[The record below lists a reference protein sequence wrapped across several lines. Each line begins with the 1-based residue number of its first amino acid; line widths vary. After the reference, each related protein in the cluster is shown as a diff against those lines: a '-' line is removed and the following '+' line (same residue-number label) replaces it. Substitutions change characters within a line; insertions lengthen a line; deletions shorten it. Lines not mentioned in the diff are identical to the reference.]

1 MALRIPNSAI
11 FVCDIQEKFRN
22 AIHEFDKVVLTSR
35 KVLRAA
41 GILDIPVVVTT
52 QNRARLGDT
61 IPELSSL
68 YTKAAEAEEGN
79 EGSEGK
85 AKVIVDADKTRFSMW
100 TDDVKS
106 ALSSSSSLSSSP
118 LTAVIIGIESHIC
131 VTQTALDMLADGHAV
146 YVLADGVSSSNP
158 EEVPI
163 ALARLRTAGAIVTTS
178 ESWMYET
185 MGDASI
191 PQFRN
196 IIGLV
201 KDTSAD
207 TKTALSSL
215 LSKI

>member
-68 YTKAAEAEEGN
+68 YTAEGDNEDNEDKEGK
-79 EGSEGK
+79 EGK
-85 AKVIVDADKTRFSMW
+85 AKVIVNVDKTRFSMW
-100 TDDVKS
+100 TDEVKS
-106 ALSSSSSLSSSP
+106 VLSSSSPS

-146 YVLADGVSSSNP
+146 YILADGVSSSNP

-163 ALARLRTAGAIVTTS
+163 ALARLRAAGAIVTTS

-191 PQFRN
+191 PQFRS

-207 TKTALSSL
+207 TTTALSSL

>member
-1 MALRIPNSAI
+1 MASAATLRVPNSAV

-41 GILDIPVVVTT
+41 AILDIPVVVTT

-61 IPELSSL
+61 VPELSSL
-68 YTKAAEAEEGN
+68 YSTSTDAADATKA
-79 EGSEGK
+79 K
-85 AKVIVDADKTRFSMW
+85 LLVDADKTLFSMW
-100 TDDVKS
+100 TPEVKAAFAS
-106 ALSSSSSLSSSP
+106 GPASSLSSV
-118 LTAVIIGIESHIC
+118 VIVGIESHIC
-131 VTQTALDMLADGHAV
+131 VTQTALDLLAAGYRV
-146 YVLADGVSSSNP
+146 FVLADGVSSCNR

-163 ALARLRTAGAIVTTS
+163 ALARLRTAGATVTTS

-185 MGDASI
+185 MGDAGI
-191 PQFRN
+191 PAFRN
-196 IIGLV
+196 IVSLV

-215 LSKI
+215 LSAKI